1 LSSRRAF
8 LQQAATLAATLTLK
22 NPSLAA
28 AEIYLERGANQNAK
42 QDTVQHYATPL
53 DTSTLRPWV
62 DPLFI
67 PEIAQPIGSRPDPDD
82 PSRTLPFYRLA
93 MSEMHLKIHRDLPP
107 TRVWG
112 FNNSSPGPIFETRS
126 GHGLLVEWANELP
139 TQHFLPIDHTL
150 HGAEPDKP
158 DVRSVIHL
166 HGGRTPAASDG
177 YPEDWYV
184 RGQSR
189 IYHYPNR
196 QDAALLFYHDHTM
209 GINRLNIYAGLQGLF
224 IIRDEVE
231 DSLDLP
237 RGKYEIPLLLFDR
250 FLLANGQLNYPV
262 SPDPKAPWVPEIYCN
277 AMLVNGRF
285 APYLD
290 VEPRSYRF
298 RVMNGSNARFFR
310 VFISQSGSHDVD
322 LHVIGSDQGLLAAP
336 LALKRILLAP
346 AERTDFVVDFA
357 PFAGQNLVL
366 MSDGLQIMQI
376 RVAAAPVK
384 SVSFT
389 APKTLHP
396 ITRTPETQAIKTRR
410 LTLDEIMDKV
420 QQSMGMLLNRTRWS
434 APITEKPAL
443 DTAEIW
449 ELVNLTEDTHPIH
462 LHLVRFQVLD
472 RRPFD
477 VFLYQDKGQLRYT
490 GPVRQPAPE
499 ELGWKDTV
507 RAESGTVTRIIV
519 KFEGYTGRYVWHCH
533 ILEHEDNEMMRPYE
547 VVVAT
552 T

>member
-1 LSSRRAF
+1 MDFEMAPEARVPGRQVLITRRTF
-8 LQQAATLAATLTLK
+8 LERSAALAAALTLK
-22 NPSLAA
+22 KSSLA
-28 AEIYLERGANQNAK
+28 EI
-42 QDTVQHYATPL
+42 THYATPL
-53 DTSTLRPWV
+53 DTSTLRLWI
-62 DPLFI
+62 DPLPI

-82 PSRTLPFYRLA
+82 PSRNLPYYRLA
-93 MSEMHLKIHRDLPP
+93 MREMHQKIHRDLPP

-112 FNNSSPGPIFETRS
+112 FNNSSPGPIFETLS
-126 GHGLLVEWANELP
+126 GQGLLVEWANELP

-150 HGAEPDKP
+150 HGAESDKP

-177 YPEDWYV
+177 YPEDWYMP
-184 RGQSR
+184 GQSR
-189 IYHYPNR
+189 VYHYPNR

-224 IIRDEVE
+224 LIRDEVE
-231 DSLDLP
+231 TSLNLP
-237 RGKYEIPLLLFDR
+237 RGKYEIPLLLYDR
-250 FLLANGQLNYPV
+250 FVLANGQLSYPV

-277 AMLVNGRF
+277 AMLVNGKF
-285 APYLD
+285 APFLD
-290 VEPRSYRF
+290 VEPRAYRF

-310 VFISQSGSHDVD
+310 VFLRQGNHEPD
-322 LHVIGSDQGLLAAP
+322 LQVIGSDQGLLAAP
-336 LALKRILLAP
+336 LTLKRVLLAP
-346 AERTDFVVDFA
+346 AERTDFIVDFA
-357 PFAGQNLVL
+357 PFAGQNLL
-366 MSDGLQIMQI
+366 FMSDGLEIMQI
-376 RVAAAPVK
+376 RVAPASTK

-389 APKTLHP
+389 LPQTLRP
-396 ITRTPETQAIKTRR
+396 VPRTPETAAVKTRR

-420 QQSMGMLLNRTRWS
+420 QQSMGMLLNRTPWH

-443 DTAEIW
+443 DTTEIW

-477 VFLYQDKGQLRYT
+477 VFLYQDKGELRYT

-507 RAESGTVTRIIV
+507 RAESGMLTRIIV
-519 KFEGYTGRYVWHCH
+519 KFEGYTGRYVWHCTSSS
-533 ILEHEDNEMMRPYE
+533 MK
-547 VVVAT
+547 T
-552 T
+552 TK